1 MSDLCVVKNKMLSED
16 KIFLLSELFK
26 VFSDATRIKIICAL
40 LQRSLCVCDI
50 ASVTDTS
57 VSAVSHQLRI
67 LKQTKLVKYKR
78 KGKTIYYSLDDFHV
92 KKIFDMGCEHI
103 NEI

>member
-50 ASVTDTS
+50 A
-57 VSAVSHQLRI
+57 
-67 LKQTKLVKYKR
+67 
-78 KGKTIYYSLDDFHV
+78 
-92 KKIFDMGCEHI
+92 
-103 NEI
+103 